1 MHLAESSERR
11 GRPASQRW
19 TIFPLVAA
27 GLFLATVGGS
37 SRHAEGQIQV
47 PGFGRMT
54 TGEQDTTA
62 GVYLPT
68 DRTLSRAIARAR
80 ERLAQ
85 HEYHEALAFLH
96 GLLGRQEDWFLE
108 RSDGAQERRGAK
120 ATARQLI
127 GELPPEGRDAY
138 ELLHGTTARK
148 QLEAALQSGSRDG
161 ISQVVRQYFHTT
173 AGYEAALVLA
183 QLEADQGH
191 RLAAAQLYQ
200 ELIDSPRAAA
210 QFEPQLS
217 VLAALNHLAAGNR
230 DAAAD
235 TMRSLIERQPSAEI
249 TFAGKKALV
258 PSADADLVAWLSQF
272 VGVPTVTAPSEL
284 NWLTARGDPARNALK
299 PGGRPHLRTRWQ
311 ARVINDP
318 SVEAFLAG
326 RSEDFAQRGVVV
338 IPASRPVAVGDV
350 VVMRTPENIVA
361 VDWQSGK
368 RIWETREDDELEA
381 EDAPNRFANQFG
393 QVEREQW
400 AAQGNP
406 LEERMW
412 DDSLVMSLSSDGER
426 VFVLRGA
433 RVDEDEQ
440 VIGWQM
446 APGFGRVNGEV
457 RANTNQLAAYDIAT
471 QGKLVWELDGAR
483 APAPLD
489 GAFFLGAPLAID
501 NTLYV
506 MAEIRSAI
514 YLFALDPATGHVQ
527 WHQQLVG
534 LEQSVGLDPAR
545 RRAGATPSYD
555 AGILICPTS
564 ASAVIA
570 IDVVKREFAWVYRY
584 PREPQS
590 PADLRNMWQN
600 QAQSA
605 SMRTNNNWLDSAA
618 IIGEGHVFITPPESS
633 ELHCIDLRT
642 GKFAWKHR
650 QGESL
655 FVAGVDRG
663 NVLLIGAEGVQALRV
678 SDGSAA
684 WQPEVVPLPEGA
696 LPAGQGYMS
705 DGRYY
710 LPLTTGEIAAIE
722 TADGTLNVFRAAR
735 PGAALGNLICYRGSI
750 LSQSALVLDKFEQL
764 DVLKQR
770 VEKTLAANPNDATAL
785 RELAEL
791 KRTDGQTTEAVGL
804 LKRAFE
810 LAAGDALAQEML
822 TEVLLEALATDY
834 AAFRDDIQL
843 LNRLIH
849 DRQQQIELMRIEA
862 SGLDR
867 LGQRLEA
874 FDAYLR
880 LADFTAEG
888 PVHLRIDPD
897 YSVRSD
903 RWICGRLGALWSNAS
918 EDERAAILKRLT
930 ARRPRLDNPRTAAE
944 LRHYLAH
951 AGELPGAN
959 DVRRALAR
967 FLIDRKRHK
976 EAESE
981 LLELSAA
988 PDAQSNVIAELINR
1002 LAAESLAK
1010 DDRDESAKPWP
1021 RGQVDAELIPAAAGA
1036 VDARSARAQ
1045 AERQAG
1051 YRQLRIEQDTSLGPA
1066 MFDWFVAMDC
1076 SELVGRNVL
1085 GDDVLHLAIDQN
1097 SWARPYRDSSLVHAG
1112 RLGRLLFVTLG
1123 GQVMAIDSPRGAV
1136 GSASDV
1142 LWQTDPFGRYSADPL
1157 HKRRVS
1163 TESVPRANRRPAYH
1177 SSSGRRRMVGAIG
1190 AGVHSLGPVT
1200 PRGVVFQEQDQLKC
1214 VDPNS
1219 GELLWVRTDIPVG
1232 CELFG
1237 DMEYVFAADVG
1248 ARVAHVIRTVDGR
1261 MVGKRELPKY
1271 EWLITVGRNVAEV
1284 GFKMNRDDRALVI
1297 RISDLFSNEVLYSHE
1312 FPLESRVSVVEPNA
1326 IAVFEPSG
1334 TFKLIDARSG
1344 EIQID
1349 AELEPLENLH
1359 SVNTMR
1365 AGGKLFVFVSVKSNE
1380 QQFKPLVQQSEYP
1393 IVNGMVYAFS
1403 QSTGKP
1409 LWPAPAVVRNR
1420 GIVLSQPQDIPL
1432 LVFAERKTVRDAAT
1446 GGGSQLRLLCLNQ
1459 ETGQTVYRNDTLP
1472 DTSITRFRIRGE
1484 RDAGAV
1490 VAVEMNA
1497 GTIQLTMTDRPS
1509 PPQPPANDD
1518 LETRR
1523 DTEERGLRRIGRR
1536 MSGVLQ
1542 GAIENSAERAK
1553 IRQFEEIERARQEMK
1568 KAELE
1573 RIRKM
1578 QLERTEKQ
1586 DEDDAP
1592 QTDDD

>member
-1 MHLAESSERR
+1 MHLAPISERH
-11 GRPASQRW
+11 GRTVNYRW
-19 TIFPLVAA
+19 TILPLVAS
-27 GLFLATVGGS
+27 GLFLATIGGS
-37 SRHAEGQIQV
+37 SRRADGQIQV

-54 TGEQDTTA
+54 PGEQDTTA

-68 DRTLSRAIARAR
+68 DRTLSRAITRAR

-108 RSDGAQERRGAK
+108 RSGGAQEQLGAK

-127 GELPPEGRDAY
+127 GELPPDGRDAY
-138 ELLHGTTARK
+138 ELLHGATARK
-148 QLEAALQSGSRDG
+148 QLEAALQSGNRDG
-161 ISQVVRQYFHTT
+161 ISQVVRQFFHTT

-217 VLAALNHLAAGNR
+217 MLAALNHLAAGKR
-230 DAAAD
+230 DDAAV
-235 TMRSLIERQPSAEI
+235 TMRSLIERHPSAEI
-249 TFAGKKALV
+249 TFAGKKSLV
-258 PSADADLVAWLSQF
+258 PSAGADLVAWLSQF
-272 VGVPTVTAPSEL
+272 VGEPSVTAPGEL
-284 NWLTARGDPARNALK
+284 NWLTARGDAARNALK

-350 VVMRTPENIVA
+350 VVMRTPENVVA
-361 VDWQSGK
+361 VDWQTGK
-368 RIWETREDDELEA
+368 RIWETREDDELEI
-381 EDAPNRFANQFG
+381 EEAPNRFANQFG
-393 QVEREQW
+393 QAEREQW

-406 LEERMW
+406 LEQRMW

-433 RVDEDEQ
+433 RVADDDQ
-440 VIGWQM
+440 VMGWQLG
-446 APGFGRVNGEV
+446 PGFGRMNGEV
-457 RANTNQLAAYDIAT
+457 ATNTNQLAAYDIAT
-471 QGKLVWELDGAR
+471 QGKLVWEIVGAR

-514 YLFALDPATGHVQ
+514 YLFALDPATGQVQ

-555 AGILICPTS
+555 AGILICPTA

-584 PREPQS
+584 PREPRS
-590 PADLRNMWQN
+590 PAEIRNMWQN
-600 QAQSA
+600 QAQTA
-605 SMRTNNNWLDSAA
+605 AMRTNDNWLDSAA
-618 IIGEGHVFITPPESS
+618 VIGDGHVFITPPESS

-650 QGESL
+650 QGEAL
-655 FVAGVDRG
+655 FVAGIDKG
-663 NVLLIGAEGVQALRV
+663 TVLLVGSDGVQALRV
-678 SDGSAA
+678 ADGSAA
-684 WQPEVVPLPEGA
+684 WQPEIVPLPEGA

-705 DGRYY
+705 DGHYY

-722 TADGTLNVFRAAR
+722 AADGKLSVFRAAR
-735 PGAALGNLICYRGSI
+735 PGAALGNLICHRGSI
-750 LSQSALVLDKFEQL
+750 LSQSPLVLDKYEQL

-770 VEKTLAANPNDATAL
+770 VEETLAANPDDATAL

-791 KRTDGQTTEAVGL
+791 KRTDGETTEAVEL

-834 AAFRDDIQL
+834 AAFRDDIPL

-862 SGLDR
+862 SGLEQ

-888 PVHLRIDPD
+888 PAHLRIEPD

-903 RWICGRLGALWSNAS
+903 RWISGRLGALWSVAS
-918 EDERAAILKRLT
+918 KDERAAILERLT
-930 ARRPRLDNPRTAAE
+930 ARRPRLESPRTAAE

-951 AGELPGAN
+951 ADELPGAN

-967 FLIDRKRHK
+967 LLIDRKRRK
-976 EAESE
+976 EAEIE
-981 LLELSAA
+981 ILELAA
-988 PDAQSNVIAELINR
+988 STDTKPDVTAELIEL
-1002 LAAESLAK
+1002 LAAESVTK
-1010 DDRDESAKPWP
+1010 EDRDDSAKPWP
-1021 RGQVDAELIPAAAGA
+1021 RGQVDAELIPAASGA
-1036 VDARSARAQ
+1036 PNARSARAQ

-1066 MFDWFVAMDC
+1066 MIDWFVAMDC
-1076 SELVGRNVL
+1076 SELVGRNAL
-1085 GDDVLHLAIDQN
+1085 GVDVFHFSLDQN
-1097 SWARPYRDSSLVHAG
+1097 SWARPYRDSTLVHGG

-1123 GQVMAIDSPRGAV
+1123 GQVMAIDSPGGAV
-1136 GSASDV
+1136 GSTSDV
-1142 LWQTDPFGRYSADPL
+1142 LWQTDPFGRYSAETL

-1163 TESVPRANRRPAYH
+1163 SEAAPRANRRPVYH
-1177 SSSGRRRMVGAIG
+1177 AWSGRKRMAGAVG
-1190 AGVHSLGPVT
+1190 AGVCSLGPVT

-1214 VDPNS
+1214 VDPLN
-1219 GELLWVRTDIPVG
+1219 GDLLWVRTDLPTG

-1248 ARVAHVIRTVDGR
+1248 GRVAHVIRMADGWI
-1261 MVGKRELPKY
+1261 VGKRELPKQ
-1271 EWLITVGRNVAEV
+1271 EWLMTIGRNVAEV
-1284 GFKMNRDDRALVI
+1284 GFKMSRDSRLLTI
-1297 RISDLFSNEVLYSHE
+1297 RLSDIYSGKVLYEHE
-1312 FPLESRVSVVEPNA
+1312 FPISSRVCVVEPDTIA
-1326 IAVFEPSG
+1326 IYEPTG
-1334 TFKLIDARSG
+1334 HFQLIDARNA
-1344 EIQID
+1344 EIRVDEQ
-1349 AELEPLENLH
+1349 LEPLADVQNLYAMP
-1359 SVNTMR
+1359 SGER
-1365 AGGKLFVFVSVKSNE
+1365 LFVMISAQPN
-1380 QQFKPLVQQSEYP
+1380 QQFKSLVQQSDFP
-1393 IVNGMVYAFS
+1393 LVNGLVYAFDRT
-1403 QSTGKP
+1403 TGKAI
-1409 LWPAPAVVRNR
+1409 WPAPAVVRNR
-1420 GIVLSQPQDIPL
+1420 GIVLSQPRDIPL

-1446 GGGSQLRLLCLNQ
+1446 GGGSQLRLLCLDQ

-1497 GTIQLTMTDRPS
+1497 GKIQLTMTDRPR

-1518 LETRR
+1518 LEVRR
-1523 DTEERGLRRIGRR
+1523 ESEERGLRGIGRR

-1553 IRQFEEIERARQEMK
+1553 IRQLEEIERARQEMK

-1573 RIRKM
+1573 RLRKM
-1578 QLERTEKQ
+1578 QLEATENQNKN
-1586 DEDDAP
+1586 DAP